1 MSVIHFLVLLPLL
14 GGALCAALP
23 AQAARLNIAVS
34 AGTLGLA
41 LLLLA
46 EPGGSAWLRADAL
59 NTPLVLIAA
68 IVGLGTAV
76 FSAQDIAHEGFDA
89 ARTRSYHAAFQGFM
103 AAHFL
108 ALLADN
114 LGIMW
119 VAIEAGTLCC
129 VLMVALHRTPS
140 AIEAA
145 WKFFILCGVGI
156 ALALFGLIVLALAV
170 QPLLGEGEGQLSFV
184 ILRELAP
191 RADAGLL
198 NLAFVFILVGFGT
211 KAGLVPLH
219 SWLPDAHAEGPTPIA
234 AVLSG
239 LLLNAAMLA
248 ILRGKTIVA
257 ANPDAIAPGGF
268 LLVMGFATLLLAG
281 FSLWRRRDAKR
292 LFGWS
297 SIEHMGIVAI
307 AFGIG
312 GPAGHMAGLLH
323 LWGHSLVKSAAFFA
337 VGRAARIKGAQHM
350 SSIGGLVTSHPA
362 LGWGLAL
369 AMAGLAGLPPFSLF
383 ASELLLAT
391 ATGRQSPWL
400 LPLLILGLLV
410 AGTALLHAMQRLC
423 FGLPTAQSTPM
434 AAPMAAG
441 LATLVPLWAHLALAA
456 VLAMALPPSLSA
468 MLLEAARLLS

>member
-1 MSVIHFLVLLPLL
+1 MSLTHLLVLLPLL
-14 GGALCAALP
+14 GGAVCAALP
-23 AQAARLNIAVS
+23 RLAARLNIAVS
-34 AGTLGLA
+34 AATLGVA
-41 LLLLA
+41 ILLVMA
-46 EPGGSAWLRADAL
+46 APGGSGWLRADAL

-119 VAIEAGTLCC
+119 VAIEAGTLSC

-156 ALALFGLIVLALAV
+156 ALALFGLIVLALAA
-170 QPLLGEGEGQLSFV
+170 QPLLGEGEGQLSFA

-239 LLLNAAMLA
+239 LLLNSAMLA

-257 ANPDAIAPGGF
+257 ANPETIAPGGF
-268 LLVMGFATLLLAG
+268 LLVMGFASLLLAG

-297 SIEHMGIVAI
+297 SIEHMGIAAI

-312 GPAGHMAGLLH
+312 GPAGNMAGLLH

-337 VGRAARIKGAQHM
+337 IGRATRIKGAQRM

-391 ATGRQSPWL
+391 ATGRRSPWL

-423 FGLPTAQSTPM
+423 FGLPTSQP
-434 AAPMAAG
+434 APMSAG
-441 LATLVPLWAHLALAA
+441 LATLVPLWAHLTLAA
-456 VLAMALPPSLSA
+456 VLAMALPAPLSA